1 MSVFDQQVQQLT
13 PITIEMFIFHE
24 IWTILGSYETAR
36 LAKSELTCLYCVID
50 VSY

>member
-13 PITIEMFIFHE
+13 PITIFHE